1 MERND
6 NTLDFFDKYLSKYA
20 IEIVNFNEDIKVND
34 HDNEVFLNAMST
46 TMVQGFNECSVL
58 ELENAIEIYDSVSF
72 YVSCGLLYFDY
83 DKKSYFINPT
93 KLLEKINAKDKW
105 NKDYS
110 DDNNYEVVS
119 VYTRGSK

>member
-6 NTLDFFDKYLSKYA
+6 NTLSFFEEYLSKYA
-20 IEIVNFNEDIKVND
+20 IEITNFEEGIKVNSY
-34 HDNEVFLNAMST
+34 DNDVFINALKV
-46 TMVQGFNECSVL
+46 TMDQGFNECSDE
-58 ELENAIEIYDSVSF
+58 ELENAIGIYDSIAF
-72 YVSCGLLYFDY
+72 YVSCGLMYYDC

-105 NKDYS
+105 NKDYT
-110 DDNNYEVVS
+110 DDSYEVVS